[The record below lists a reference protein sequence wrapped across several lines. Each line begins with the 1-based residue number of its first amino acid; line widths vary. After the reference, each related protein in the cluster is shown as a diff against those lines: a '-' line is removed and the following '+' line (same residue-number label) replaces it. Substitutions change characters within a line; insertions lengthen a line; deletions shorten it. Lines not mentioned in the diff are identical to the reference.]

1 MSGKNKKTIILNKIG
16 KNLNFYDRILM
27 KMFKDYTLKVYR
39 IGFNDEFNWENQK
52 RWEKLKK

>member
-1 MSGKNKKTIILNKIG
+1 MSGKNKKTKILNKIG

-27 KMFKDYTLKVYR
+27 KIFKDYTLKVYR

>member
-27 KMFKDYTLKVYR
+27 KIFKDYTLKVYR